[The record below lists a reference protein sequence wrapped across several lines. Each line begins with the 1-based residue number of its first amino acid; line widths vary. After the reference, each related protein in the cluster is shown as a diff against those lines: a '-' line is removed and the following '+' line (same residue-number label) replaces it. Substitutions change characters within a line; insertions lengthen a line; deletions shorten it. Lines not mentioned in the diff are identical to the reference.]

1 MNHGRKILVV
11 DDDRMSRLL
20 LNTILSRISYR
31 VSEAFDGEDCLEK
44 TESFCPDLILMDVG
58 MPGMDG
64 LDVTRLLKKND
75 ETKNIPVMIISGHDD
90 LEERVRAVEAGAEDF
105 LSKPVE
111 QTILKAKVKSLL
123 KIKEYNDN
131 VHNYQKKL
139 EKEVEK
145 KTSNLKQALDDLQIA
160 SEKLRL
166 YSMDTILRL
175 SQAAEYKDTDTG
187 EHIQRISYYI
197 QAIGKVMTLTD
208 EEIEA
213 YQYASPMHD
222 VGKIGIPDHILMKP
236 GPLDDSEW
244 EIMKQHTVIGGKIL
258 GGSDSSILKTAETIA
273 LTHHEKWNG
282 RGYPHGLK
290 GLDIPMAGRI
300 TAIADVFDALTSKRP
315 YKEPFSVE
323 KAFEIM
329 AEDRGKS
336 FDPELLDAFFSIK
349 TEIADIRNTN
359 NFDHKEIITLSE
371 DRLDLKKLQFF
382 RTV

>member
-1 MNHGRKILVV
+1 MNYGRKILIV

-31 VSEAFDGEDCLEK
+31 VSEAFDGNDCLEK
-44 TESFCPDLILMDVG
+44 AESFCPDLILMDVG

-64 LDVTRLLKKND
+64 LEVTRLLKNND

-131 VHNYQKKL
+131 VNNYQKKL

-197 QAIGKVMTLTD
+197 QAIGKAMTLSD

-282 RGYPHGLK
+282 KGYPYGLK

-349 TEIADIRNTN
+349 KEISDIRNKN
-359 NFDHKEIITLSE
+359 NFNHSAIIKLSE
-371 DRLDLKKLQFF
+371 DALDLKKVQFF

>member
-1 MNHGRKILVV
+1 
-11 DDDRMSRLL
+11 
-20 LNTILSRISYR
+20 
-31 VSEAFDGEDCLEK
+31 
-44 TESFCPDLILMDVG
+44 
-58 MPGMDG
+58 
-64 LDVTRLLKKND
+64 
-75 ETKNIPVMIISGHDD
+75 
-90 LEERVRAVEAGAEDF
+90 
-105 LSKPVE
+105 
-111 QTILKAKVKSLL
+111 
-123 KIKEYNDN
+123 
-131 VHNYQKKL
+131 
-139 EKEVEK
+139 
-145 KTSNLKQALDDLQIA
+145 
-160 SEKLRL
+160 
-166 YSMDTILRL
+166 MDTILRL

-197 QAIGKVMTLTD
+197 QAVGKAMTLSD
-208 EEIEA
+208 QEIEA

-236 GPLDDSEW
+236 GPLDESEW

-282 RGYPHGLK
+282 RGYPYGLR

-315 YKEPFSVE
+315 YKKAFSVE

-349 TEIADIRNTN
+349 SEIVDIRNKN
-359 NFDHKEIITLSE
+359 NFDHSAIITLSE
-371 DRLDLKKLQFF
+371 NGLDQKKVQFF

>member
-1 MNHGRKILVV
+1 MNQGRKILVV

-31 VSEAFDGEDCLEK
+31 VSEAFDGNDCLDK
-44 TESFCPDLILMDVG
+44 AESFCPDLILMDVG

-64 LDVTRLLKKND
+64 LDVTRLLKNND
-75 ETKNIPVMIISGHDD
+75 DTKNIPVMIISGHDD

-105 LSKPVE
+105 LPKPVE
-111 QTILKAKVKSLL
+111 QTILKAKIKSLL

-197 QAIGKVMTLTD
+197 QAIGKAMTLSD

-236 GPLDDSEW
+236 GPLDESEW

-273 LTHHEKWNG
+273 MTHHEKWNG
-282 RGYPHGLK
+282 RGYPYGLK
-290 GLDIPMAGRI
+290 GLDIPMSGRI

-329 AEDRGKS
+329 AEERGKS

-349 TEIADIRNTN
+349 MKIADIRNTK
-359 NFDHKEIITLSE
+359 NFDHKAIITLSD
-371 DRLDLKKLQFF
+371 DRLDLKKIQFF

>member
-1 MNHGRKILVV
+1 MNNLQKILIV

-20 LNTILSRISYR
+20 LNSILSRMSYQ
-31 VSEAFDGEDCLEK
+31 VSEAFDGDDCLEK
-44 TESFCPDLILMDVG
+44 AVSFCPDLILMDVG
-58 MPGMDG
+58 MPRMDG
-64 LDVTRLLKKND
+64 LEVTRQLKNND
-75 ETKNIPVMIISGHDD
+75 ETKNIPVMIVSGHDE
-90 LEERVRAVEAGAEDF
+90 LEDRVRAVEAGAEDF

-111 QTILKAKVKSLL
+111 QIILKAKVKSLL

-139 EKEVEK
+139 ETEVEK
-145 KTSNLKQALDDLQIA
+145 KTSHLKQALDELQTA

-187 EHIQRISYYI
+187 EHIQRIGYYI
-197 QAIGKVMTLTD
+197 QAIGKAMALSD
-208 EEIEA
+208 QEIEI
-213 YQYASPMHD
+213 YQFASPMHD

-244 EIMKQHTVIGGKIL
+244 DIMKQHTLIGGRIL

-282 RGYPHGLK
+282 KGYPYGLK
-290 GLDIPMAGRI
+290 GLDIPLVGRL

-315 YKEPFSVE
+315 YKDAFPVE

-329 AEDRGKS
+329 AEERGNS
-336 FDPELLDAFFSIK
+336 FDPKLLDVFLSIK

-359 NFDHKEIITLSE
+359 NFSSAAIMK
-371 DRLDLKKLQFF
+371 
-382 RTV
+382 

>member
-1 MNHGRKILVV
+1 MNYGRKILIV

-20 LNTILSRISYR
+20 LNTILSRMSYR
-31 VSEAFDGEDCLEK
+31 VSEAFDGNHCLDK
-44 TESFCPDLILMDVG
+44 AVSFSPDLILMDVG

-64 LDVTRLLKKND
+64 LDVTRQLKNND
-75 ETKNIPVMIISGHDD
+75 ETKNIPIMVVSGHDQSQD
-90 LEERVRAVEAGAEDF
+90 RVRAVEAGADDF

-111 QTILKAKVKSLL
+111 QIVLKAKVKSLL

-131 VHNYQKKL
+131 IHNYQIRL

-145 KTSNLKQALDDLQIA
+145 KTSNLKQALDDLQVA

-197 QAIGKVMTLTD
+197 QAVGKAMTLN
-208 EEIEA
+208 EQEIEA

-236 GPLDDSEW
+236 GPLDESEW

-282 RGYPHGLK
+282 RGYPYGLK
-290 GLDIPMAGRI
+290 GLEIPMAGRI

-315 YKEPFSVE
+315 YKKAFSVE

-349 TEIADIRNTN
+349 KDISDIRNKN
-359 NFDHKEIITLSE
+359 NINHSAIIKLSE
-371 DRLDLKKLQFF
+371 DALDLKKVQFF

>member
-44 TESFCPDLILMDVG
+44 AELFCPDLILMDVG

-64 LDVTRLLKKND
+64 LDVTRLLKNND

-197 QAIGKVMTLTD
+197 QAIGKAMTLSD

-282 RGYPHGLK
+282 RGYPYGLK

-359 NFDHKEIITLSE
+359 NFDHGAIIKLSE
-371 DRLDLKKLQFF
+371 DRLDFKKVQFF

>member
-44 TESFCPDLILMDVG
+44 AESFCPDLILMDVG

-64 LDVTRLLKKND
+64 LDVTRLLKNND

-90 LEERVRAVEAGAEDF
+90 LEDRVRAVEAGAEDF
-105 LSKPVE
+105 LPKPVE

-197 QAIGKVMTLTD
+197 QAIGKAMTLSD

-222 VGKIGIPDHILMKP
+222 VGKIGIPDNILMKP

-282 RGYPHGLK
+282 KGYPYGLK

-315 YKEPFSVE
+315 YKEPFSVDT
-323 KAFEIM
+323 AFEIM

-349 TEIADIRNTN
+349 NEIADIRNKN
-359 NFDHKEIITLSE
+359 NFDHGAIIKLSE
-371 DRLDLKKLQFF
+371 DRLDFKKVQFF

>member
-1 MNHGRKILVV
+1 MNHGRKILIV

-44 TESFCPDLILMDVG
+44 AELFCPDLILMDVG

-64 LDVTRLLKKND
+64 LDVTRLLKNND

-197 QAIGKVMTLTD
+197 QAIGKAMTLSD

-282 RGYPHGLK
+282 SGYPYGLK

-315 YKEPFSVE
+315 YKEAFSVE

-349 TEIADIRNTN
+349 AEIAGIRNTN
-359 NFDHKEIITLSE
+359 NFDHKAIIKLSE
-371 DRLDLKKLQFF
+371 DRLDFKKLQFF

>member
-31 VSEAFDGEDCLEK
+31 VSEAFDGNDCLEK
-44 TESFCPDLILMDVG
+44 AESFCPDLILMDVG

-64 LDVTRLLKKND
+64 LDVTRLLKNND

-258 GGSDSSILKTAETIA
+258 GGSDSSILQMAETIA
-273 LTHHEKWNG
+273 MTHHEKWNG
-282 RGYPHGLK
+282 RGYPHGLR
-290 GLDIPMAGRI
+290 GLEIPLAGRI

-329 AEDRGKS
+329 AEERGKS

-349 TEIADIRNTN
+349 MKIADIRNTK
-359 NFDHKEIITLSE
+359 NFDHKAIITLSD
-371 DRLDLKKLQFF
+371 DRLDLKKIQFF

>member
-1 MNHGRKILVV
+1 MNNVRKILVV

-20 LNTILSRISYR
+20 LNTILSRMSYR
-31 VSEAFDGEDCLEK
+31 VSEAFDGFDCLEK
-44 TESFCPDLILMDVG
+44 AVALSPDLILMDVA
-58 MPGMDG
+58 MPGLDG
-64 LDVTRLLKKND
+64 LDVTRELKKND
-75 ETKNIPVMIISGHDD
+75 ETKNIPVMIVSAHDELHD
-90 LEERVRAVEAGAEDF
+90 RVRAVEAGAEDF

-111 QTILKAKVKSLL
+111 QVILKAKVKSLL

-131 VHNYQKKL
+131 IHNYQKRL

-197 QAIGKVMTLTD
+197 QAVGKAMTLSD
-208 EEIEA
+208 QEIEA

-236 GPLDDSEW
+236 GPLDESEW

-282 RGYPHGLK
+282 RGYPYGLR

-315 YKEPFSVE
+315 YKKAFSVE

-349 TEIADIRNTN
+349 SEIVDIRNKN
-359 NFDHKEIITLSE
+359 NFDHSAIITLSE
-371 DRLDLKKLQFF
+371 NGLDQKKVQFF